1 MKRMFQLISFLFLFL
16 IMLYS
21 CGDSELSEARRIY
34 EANATMY
41 KRALQEPELRQA
53 IALIEN
59 YLSRQPNDPAAH
71 VLLWK
76 CLLKLRSPEK
86 DTVRN
91 RLIAL
96 GNLIQIDLIRALKD
110 EAESVRREAA
120 SLIGD
125 MNINRASSELVHI
138 LENDE
143 YYDVQ
148 RAAALALSKMKST
161 EAIEPLLEKLKSTNA
176 QVRYYAACALGAFK
190 DARVIR
196 ALLSRIK
203 ATDETSDVRHQAAM
217 SLATVCNQNDISD
230 LAEIFNDETQRTDS
244 RILAAS
250 ILSVLGDFRGY
261 DFILQ
266 IANSGENN
274 YHRGLAITA
283 LGNFNRPET
292 VEVLRNVAKYGNKA
306 LRIRAA
312 EALGEIGTPEAI
324 SVIQILLDDSNQ
336 AVQESAQNALQKIE
350 HKAN

>member
-1 MKRMFQLISFLFLFL
+1 VT
-16 IMLYS
+16 
-21 CGDSELSEARRIY
+21 EAWLS
-34 EANATMY
+34 
-41 KRALQEPELRQA
+41 P
-53 IALIEN
+53 
-59 YLSRQPNDPAAH
+59 
-71 VLLWK
+71 
-76 CLLKLRSPEK
+76 RSG
-86 DTVRN
+86 VH
-91 RLIAL
+91 
-96 GNLIQIDLIRALKD
+96 DL
-110 EAESVRREAA
+110 
-120 SLIGD
+120 
-125 MNINRASSELVHI
+125 H
-138 LENDE
+138 
-143 YYDVQ
+143 
-148 RAAALALSKMKST
+148 AALAG
-161 EAIEPLLEKLKSTNA
+161 ALE
-176 QVRYYAACALGAFK
+176 ALGGNQPGRVLAVQLHRGSLAPAEA
-190 DARVIR
+190 DVHPAAAEVLHHAVGIPARRRARVDPQGVEVRQHAGDGLDAAPVPRQR
-196 ALLSRIK
+196 AGEVAERVHPVGRVRRPDGVVGLLVRR
-203 ATDETSDVRHQAAM
+203 AGGDVRHQAAM

-292 VEVLRNVAKYGNKA
+292 VDVLRNVAKYGNKA

-336 AVQESAQNALQKIE
+336 AVHESAQNALQKIE